1 LAQHPD
7 AKQRARA
14 EVLRVAGSSF
24 PTLESLS
31 KMEFLGRVFHEA
43 LRLYPPGWAFARTAI
58 QADSF
63 GEYSIPAGALLV
75 MSPYVTHRSPRFWE
89 DPDRFDPDR
98 FLPERSAARP
108 KFTYFPFGAGPRQ
121 CIGAS
126 LVMMEAPLILASIL
140 QQCEFELLNSGGV
153 KPEPRISLRPKG
165 TVRMRV
171 SPR

>member
-1 LAQHPD
+1 KWVPTPGRRRFAHSLRTIDNFVYGVIAERRQAVNPGEDFAGLFIAARDRSVDGAMNDLQVRDELVTMLNAGHDTVTDAIVWTMVLLAQHPD

-63 GEYSIPAGALLV
+63 GEY
-75 MSPYVTHRSPRFWE
+75 
-89 DPDRFDPDR
+89 
-98 FLPERSAARP
+98 
-108 KFTYFPFGAGPRQ
+108 
-121 CIGAS
+121 
-126 LVMMEAPLILASIL
+126 
-140 QQCEFELLNSGGV
+140 
-153 KPEPRISLRPKG
+153 
-165 TVRMRV
+165 
-171 SPR
+171 